1 VDGTLSIGPPIRGLT
16 VVRSIVPAVR
26 GFDGRDVLLEGGDR
40 IQPDAVIAATGYV
53 HGLERLV
60 GNLGVLNDRGQP
72 LVHGAATH
80 RARRACTSSDSAIRS
95 AATSARSRS
104 TCAGSPKLCGRLD

>member
-80 RARRACTSSDSAIRS
+80 PSAPGLHIIGFSNPFSGNLREIAIDVRRIAKALRAA
-95 AATSARSRS
+95 
-104 TCAGSPKLCGRLD
+104 